1 MAMARTLS
9 RDAWR
14 SSILW
19 TSACRSPGTT
29 ATALPL
35 SRSHI
40 PVHMR
45 PGRRTQKP
53 SRPRKTWGCDG
64 AEITAC
70 ASSQLLSTSPS
81 LTPSSPP
88 PPGPRLPHPP
98 RRPAPGA
105 ARWIGLREHLA
116 ALPATEPALEQHQP
130 YFLSPE
136 LRVPLPLHMPLVNLP
151 RGAPTSRTGRL
162 FLPALRRHLYPSGP
176 LLDTKHLQPRQPQP
190 NRDRVVLHLASFLQ
204 SSLAF
209 DYRNARG
216 FC

>member
-1 MAMARTLS
+1 MATARTLS

-19 TSACRSPGTT
+19 ASACRSPGTT

-45 PGRRTQKP
+45 PGRRTEKP

-70 ASSQLLSTSPS
+70 ASSQLLSTRPTLNPS
-81 LTPSSPP
+81 YRAPDITIAYLD
-88 PPGPRLPHPP
+88 RLATFCRSLP
-98 RRPAPGA
+98 RRPAPGPTG
-105 ARWIGLREHLA
+105 RVRLREHLA
-116 ALPATEPALEQHQP
+116 ALPATEPSLEQHQP
-130 YFLSPE
+130 YFLPPE

-151 RGAPTSRTGRL
+151 RGAPTSRTGHL
-162 FLPALRRHLYPSGP
+162 FLPALRRHL
-176 LLDTKHLQPRQPQP
+176 
-190 NRDRVVLHLASFLQ
+190 
-204 SSLAF
+204 
-209 DYRNARG
+209 
-216 FC
+216 

>member
-1 MAMARTLS
+1 MATARTLS

-19 TSACRSPGTT
+19 TSACRSPGT
-29 ATALPL
+29 P
-35 SRSHI
+35 
-40 PVHMR
+40 
-45 PGRRTQKP
+45 P
-53 SRPRKTWGCDG
+53 S
-64 AEITAC
+64 A
-70 ASSQLLSTSPS
+70 
-81 LTPSSPP
+81 PP
-88 PPGPRLPHPP
+88 PPPRHRPHRRFPCPPGHRLPQPP

-105 ARWIGLREHLA
+105 ARGIGLREHLA

-190 NRDRVVLHLASFLQ
+190 NRDRVVLPPASFLQ
-204 SSLAF
+204 ASLAF
-209 DYRNARG
+209 R
-216 FC
+216 